1 MKNDGAHP
9 FLLFAS
15 SVLAWLL
22 LTACTMG
29 LVWPLL
35 GVAWLLVWASRVAR
49 LARWREEG
57 VAVGPLQLP
66 RVHACLLHCCARL
79 GLRALPHLYVLPRH
93 ALAAPRAWRVRGRDY
108 LMLPVEALAVLERC
122 GDDALRFYVGR
133 ELARLTSRRPGLGG
147 WLPWP
152 GAWYMRAQ
160 VYRCDR
166 LGLDCCVE
174 EGAFD
179 AACRVLALLA
189 LGEHGAVDIG
199 AWIAQPEPGGGLWRS
214 LRELLAD
221 RPPLRRRM
229 GQLRGDPSCFTYH
242 PLAWPLAA
250 LLPRRGRSVRGCL
263 FLAAYGG
270 VACAVL
276 LALAQAPLAERRRA
290 EEHLRLDSAYQ
301 LGLAAAN
308 NVGAYLARENRLPAS
323 VAAAGFDLGSNGV
336 VEAIDIGGDGALVV
350 RLGPPLR
357 GQRLYLA
364 PWRREGAL
372 RWRCHGVAG
381 AAPALLPPA
390 CRGGPEPEVL
400 TVQLADTPAHY

>member
-22 LTACTMG
+22 LTACTLG

-35 GVAWLLVWASRVAR
+35 GVAWLLLRASRATR
-49 LARWREEG
+49 LARWRDEG
-57 VAVGPLQLP
+57 IAVGPLQLP
-66 RVHACLLHCCARL
+66 RVHLCLLHCCARL
-79 GLRALPHLYVLPRH
+79 GLRAPPRVYLLPRH
-93 ALAAPRAWRVRGRDY
+93 ALAAPRAWRVRGHDY
-108 LMLPVEALAVLERC
+108 LMLPVEALAVLERG

-133 ELARLTSRRPGLGG
+133 ELARFMPPRPAWSG

-174 EGAFD
+174 ERASE

-189 LGEHGAVDIG
+189 LGERNADAVDIG
-199 AWIAQPEPGGGLWRS
+199 AWIAQPEHGGGFWRS
-214 LRELLAD
+214 LRELAAD

-229 GQLRGDPSCFTYH
+229 ETLRGDAASSAHH
-242 PLAWPLAA
+242 PLAWPLAI

-263 FLAAYGG
+263 FLAAYAG

-276 LALAQAPLAERRRA
+276 LALAQGPVAERRRA

-308 NVGAYLARENRLPAS
+308 NVGAYLARENHLPPS

-390 CRGGPEPEVL
+390 CRGGPEPL
-400 TVQLADTPAHY
+400 TIQLADTPAHY